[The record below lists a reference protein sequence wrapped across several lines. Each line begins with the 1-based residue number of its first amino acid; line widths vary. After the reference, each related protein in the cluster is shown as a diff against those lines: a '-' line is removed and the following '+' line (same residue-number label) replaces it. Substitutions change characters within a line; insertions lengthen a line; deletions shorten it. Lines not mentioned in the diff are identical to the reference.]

1 MNTIALARPVSKPE
15 IRRRLSKKTI
25 QSPAAMIYV
34 TFQRHR
40 ARVRKRLHAQRR
52 EQTQP
57 YRGIAFVDDVIVL
70 DKHGRRVPTPD
81 YVNTPI
87 DQFARFKKGG

>member
-1 MNTIALARPVSKPE
+1 MNSATLDRSVSKPE
-15 IRRRLSKKTI
+15 IKRRLSKKTI
-25 QSPAAMIYV
+25 PSPAAMIYV

-40 ARVRKRLHAQRR
+40 ARVRKRRQAQRL
-52 EQTQP
+52 EQPQP

-81 YVNTPI
+81 YANIPI
-87 DQFARFKKGG
+87 DQFARFKKG